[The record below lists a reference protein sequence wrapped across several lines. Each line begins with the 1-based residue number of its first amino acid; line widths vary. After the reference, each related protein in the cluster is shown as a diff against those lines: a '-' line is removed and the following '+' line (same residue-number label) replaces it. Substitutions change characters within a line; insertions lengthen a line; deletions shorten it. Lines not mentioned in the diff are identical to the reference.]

1 MKLKLT
7 KGLFAAVMAAFVAA
21 PAMADVTYSF
31 DNVQYGDTLAL
42 GETTTSSESPLAI
55 TIDAAQLAAVTATT
69 DLVYTHNS
77 PKAGT
82 NNYWGIRALNEGGI
96 TGKWNNGNY
105 GDTVDSATMK
115 GLAVEGTITLCAT
128 IGNNG
133 VVVVDMNSGKTVYS
147 NGGLKSSSPAVDSYT
162 IEGSGIVTS
171 AKKVISYDMGNLSGD
186 GTLALASNS
195 TISGG
200 GNANITIDLNGKS
213 AIIAGDTTLNKIG
226 AYGAASGGITVK
238 SGITLTAAIDSSW
251 NPGNISLEDNAKIEA
266 DHITLS
272 TNAVS
277 NVTGH
282 GSVHVSGN
290 VETFNGGKINT
301 SADIFTV
308 DGNVTLGV
316 KNAGANNSTLTV
328 SGGEFSVAG
337 TTTVNSGRTLTVS
350 GGTATL
356 NDLVIAGG
364 TVNLTGGTTTID
376 GTVTVNGGTLNMTT
390 ATDLTMES
398 VTLNAG
404 NTITLGSDHSGKLT
418 TTALT
423 VNGASTINAD
433 LILAQGATV
442 NMTAAVTMGCAVTIE
457 GGTVLTV
464 ADTVMTA
471 PVTLF
476 TDVEGLTLGTTT
488 ITEMGWYDANG
499 ILASVNGVNVTEAG
513 QYVIGF
519 WDGTVSVAEASVPE
533 PATATL
539 SLLALAALAARRKR
553 K

>member
-21 PAMADVTYSF
+21 PAMAEVTF
-31 DNVQYGDTLAL
+31 DKQSTIGASISMGDWVDMPATQIAL
-42 GETTTSSESPLAI
+42 
-55 TIDAAQLAAVTATT
+55 TINLSALQNTATT
-69 DLVYTHNS
+69 TDIVLTKS
-77 PKAGT
+77 PSKTDGWGLRTADGTTIYGEWDGDYQKNNPKVTFAQLQALDTESTGSIQVMAEVGVAGT
-82 NNYWGIRALNEGGI
+82 YLRTMGG
-96 TGKWNNGNY
+96 T
-105 GDTVDSATMK
+105 D
-115 GLAVEGTITLCAT
+115 L
-128 IGNNG
+128 
-133 VVVVDMNSGKTVYS
+133 YS
-147 NGGLKSSSPAVDSYT
+147 NSGLKSSTYPTTAYKITD
-162 IEGSGIVTS
+162 SGIVTAANAMDTTYS
-171 AKKVISYDMGNLSGD
+171 NLGGSG
-186 GTLALASNS
+186 TWNLTENT
-195 TISGG
+195 TIKGG
-200 GNANITIDLNGKS
+200 GNTDIIIDLSGKS
-213 AIIAGDTTLNKIG
+213 AVFAGNTTLNKIG

-251 NPGNISLEDNAKIEA
+251 NPGHITLEDDAKIEA

-277 NVTGH
+277 NVTGA
-282 GSVHVSGN
+282 GIVHVSGN

-301 SADIFTV
+301 SADTFTV
-308 DGNVTLGV
+308 DGDVILGS
-316 KNAGANNSTLTV
+316 KQAGANNDALTV
-328 SGGEFSVAG
+328 SGGAFSVAG

-404 NTITLGSDHSGKLT
+404 NTITLGTDHSGKLT

-433 LILAQGATV
+433 LILAQGAEV
-442 NMTAAVTMGCAVTIE
+442 NMTAAVTMGCTVTIE

-476 TDVEGLTLGTTT
+476 TDVEGLTLGTTE

-499 ILASVNGVNVTEAG
+499 ILASVNGTAITGDG
-513 QYVIGF
+513 QFVIGF

-539 SLLALAALAARRKR
+539 SLLALAALAARRR
-553 K
+553 RH